1 MRANWSRSRRAGTV
15 AGLAFVAV
23 ASLVACSGGGSAGNS
38 SSPSSSAP
46 GGSSSSV
53 DPSLKV
59 PAPLQAQELLSNPC
73 SALTDA
79 QLKDIGLAPPGRVNP
94 GPPDLCGW
102 SAATIPE
109 NGVGVGAVPQNKGG
123 ISDIYAQ
130 KAKSAYFEPVTVNG
144 YPGAFADMQD
154 GRSSGSCSLWVGI
167 TDQLAF
173 TVITSINI
181 GQNKATPCRSA
192 QKIAEAVVTHLKG
205 AA

>member
-1 MRANWSRSRRAGTV
+1 M
-15 AGLAFVAV
+15 AF
-23 ASLVACSGGGSAGNS
+23 LVACGRGGGSAGS
-38 SSPSSSAP
+38 SSSLSSSAP

-79 QLKDIGLAPPGRVNP
+79 QVTGLGLKPPGRITK
-94 GPPDLCGW
+94 GLLDLCAW
-102 SAATIPE
+102 SGEIRE
-109 NGVGVGAVPQNKGG
+109 NGVSVGAVPQNKGG
-123 ISDIYAQ
+123 ISDIYAK

-144 YPGAFADMQD
+144 YPGVFADIQD
-154 GRSSGSCSLWVGI
+154 GRLSGSCSLWVGI

-181 GQNKATPCRSA
+181 GQNKAHACRSA
-192 QKIAEAVVTHLKG
+192 QKTAEAVVTHLKG